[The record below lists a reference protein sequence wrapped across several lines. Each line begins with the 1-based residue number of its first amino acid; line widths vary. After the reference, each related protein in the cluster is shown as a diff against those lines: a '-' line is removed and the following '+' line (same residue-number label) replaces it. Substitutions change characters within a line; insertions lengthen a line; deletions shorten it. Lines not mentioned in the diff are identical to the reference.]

1 MLTAQANVR
10 RSDITILSGAYFT
23 FFAIVGLMVP
33 YLSVYLD
40 RLGYDSQSIGE
51 LLAMVATMRIIGPS
65 LWSAIAD
72 KTGRHILVARIGGLC
87 ALLSLVSLFW
97 LESRL
102 GRLIALAAFNLFWT
116 AVLPQVEVIT
126 LRKLAVIPGMYG
138 KVRSAGSLGFIV
150 ISTLAGVAIA
160 DYGADAFV
168 AIGVILAVL
177 LLANLC
183 LVAQPKIPQQQIQ
196 QEAQSHAPF
205 WSLALIGLVTCSF
218 LIQTSHGAYYSFFI
232 LYMVD
237 LGYSE
242 FAAGW
247 LVALGVL
254 AEIVLFWRIGSLFS
268 RFRLMTL
275 FQAALVLTCL
285 RWLLMSGWADIW
297 PVLTLSL
304 LLHAASFGI
313 IHACSMRW
321 LHHHIA
327 SAHHSKAQALYSGTG
342 FGAGSVAGPAVVA
355 PLWQQ
360 GAGAMESY
368 LVCAGIAALAIVVFQ
383 LTIKSSAM
391 NDSPPE

>member
-1 MLTAQANVR
+1 
-10 RSDITILSGAYFT
+10 
-23 FFAIVGLMVP
+23 MVP

-51 LLAMVATMRIIGPS
+51 LLAMIATMRIIGPS

-72 KTGRHILVARIGGLC
+72 KTGRHILVARFGSLC
-87 ALLSLVSLFW
+87 ALLCLVSLFW
-97 LESRL
+97 LESRI
-102 GRLIALAAFNLFWT
+102 GRLIALAGFNLFWT

-160 DYGADAFV
+160 DYGANAFV
-168 AIGVILAVL
+168 AIGVFLSVL
-177 LLANLC
+177 LMANLC
-183 LVAQPKIPQQQIQ
+183 LVAQPTAKQQQQ
-196 QEAQSHAPF
+196 HQEANSDAPF
-205 WSLALIGLVTCSF
+205 WSLALVGLVTCSF

-232 LYMVD
+232 LHMVD

-247 LVALGVL
+247 LVALGVV
-254 AEIVLFWRIGSLFS
+254 AEIVLFWKIGTLFS
-268 RFRLMTL
+268 RFRLLTL
-275 FQAALVLTCL
+275 FQLALVLTCI
-285 RWLLMSGWADIW
+285 RWLLMAGWPDVW
-297 PVLTLSL
+297 PILIGSL
-304 LLHAASFGI
+304 LLHAASFGV

-321 LHHHIA
+321 LHRNIA
-327 SAHHSKAQALYSGTG
+327 SEHHSKAQALYSGTG

-368 LVCAGIAALAIVVFQ
+368 LVCAGIAALAIVVFR
-383 LTIKSSAM
+383 LTISSSSMA
-391 NDSPPE
+391 E